1 MKILN
6 SSQMREVDRKAINEL
21 GTPGVVLMENAGRF
35 AFEEIV
41 KSFPDFRKKK
51 FAILCGKGN
60 NGGDGFVIA
69 RHLINNGANPDV
81 YLFGNE
87 GDVKGDARINLHIL
101 LKMGV
106 GIKTINSEEDWE
118 KFKEEIKDSE
128 IIIDSIF
135 GTGFQ
140 GRLEGIWEKIFSDI
154 NSFRGFKIA
163 IDIPSGLSS
172 DTFMVKEPSFNAD
185 LTITMAAP
193 KIPHI
198 FPPASEKVGEFVVAD
213 IGIPESLFEN
223 PSYFLELI
231 TEKRI
236 SNSKIF
242 KKRKR
247 DSHKGDYGHV
257 LVIGGSIG
265 KTGAA
270 VLAGLSVLKAGAAL
284 VTVATPKSCLPII
297 ASSTPELMTFPL
309 DETEDGTISLS
320 SLQSVLKFVEDKD
333 AVVLGPGI
341 TTNPSTVEFVLEFIK
356 NIQIP
361 TVVDADGIN
370 SIANFPAVLKGKSNI
385 AITPHPGE
393 LGRVLK
399 ITPRDI
405 LNNRVEI
412 VRHFAMENYCYIALK
427 GWRTLI
433 GEPKGAVFVNP
444 TGNPGM
450 ATGGSGDVLSG
461 IIGGFLAQTNDL
473 LESLILGVYLH
484 GLSGDIGVE
493 RKGEIS
499 LTAMDILENLPNAIG
514 RFSQ

>member
-6 SSQMREVDRKAINEL
+6 SAQMREIDRKAINEL
-21 GTPGVVLMENAGRF
+21 GIPGVVLMENAGRF
-35 AFEEIV
+35 AFEEI
-41 KSFPDFRKKK
+41 SRRFPDFRIKKIS
-51 FAILCGKGN
+51 ILCGKGN

-69 RHLINNGANPDV
+69 RHLINNRSTPDI
-81 YLFGNE
+81 YLFGSE
-87 GDVKGDARINLHIL
+87 SDVKGDARINLSIL

-106 GIKTINSEEDWE
+106 KIKIINGEEDWE
-118 KFKEEIKDSE
+118 KFKNEIKESE

-140 GRLEGIWEKIFSDI
+140 GRLEGLWEKIFSDL
-154 NSFRGFKIA
+154 NSFGGYKIS

-172 DTFMVKEPSFNAD
+172 DTFMVKEPSFKAD

-213 IGIPESLFEN
+213 IGIPDSLFEN

-231 TEKRI
+231 TEGRI
-236 SNSKIF
+236 SKSKIF
-242 KKRKR
+242 KRRKR
-247 DSHKGDYGHV
+247 DTHKGDYGHV
-257 LVIGGSIG
+257 LIIAGSIG

-270 VLAGLSVLKAGAAL
+270 ILAGLSVLKAGAAL
-284 VTVATPKSCLPII
+284 VTIATPKSCLPII
-297 ASSTPELMTFPL
+297 ASSAPEIMTFPL
-309 DETEDGTISLS
+309 DETEDGTISEIAVENL
-320 SLQSVLKFVEDKD
+320 LKFAEDKD
-333 AVVLGPGI
+333 AIVLGPGI
-341 TTNPSTVEFVLEFIK
+341 TTNPSTVEFVHEFLK
-356 NIQIP
+356 RVNLP
-361 TVVDADGIN
+361 TIVDADGIN
-370 SIANFPAVLKGKSNI
+370 AIASFPSVIKGRSNI

-399 ITPRDI
+399 IPPREI
-405 LNNRVEI
+405 LNNRVD
-412 VRHFAMENYCYIALK
+412 VARHFAMENGCYIVLK

-433 GEPKGAVFVNP
+433 AEPGGGVFVNP

-461 IIGGFLAQTNDL
+461 ILGGFLAQTKDI

-484 GLSGDIGVE
+484 GLSGDMGAE

-499 LTAMDILENLPNAIG
+499 MTAMDILENLPNAIG
-514 RFSQ
+514 RFLQ

>member
-6 SSQMREVDRKAINEL
+6 SFQMREVDRKAINEL
-21 GTPGVVLMENAGRF
+21 GIPGVVLMENAGRS
-35 AFEEIV
+35 AFEEIARR
-41 KSFPDFRKKK
+41 FPDFRNKKIS
-51 FAILCGKGN
+51 ILCGKGN

-69 RHLINNGANPDV
+69 RHLINNGANPDI
-81 YLFGNE
+81 YLFGSE
-87 GDVKGDARINLHIL
+87 SDVKGDARINLSIL

-106 GIKTINSEEDWE
+106 KINNINVDEDWE
-118 KFKEEIKDSE
+118 KFKGNIKDSE

-140 GRLEGIWEKIFSDI
+140 GRLEGLWEKIFADV
-154 NSFRGFKIA
+154 NSYKGYKIA

-172 DTFMVKEPSFNAD
+172 DTYMVKEPSLKAD

-231 TEKRI
+231 TEKKIR
-236 SNSKIF
+236 NSKIF

-257 LVIGGSIG
+257 LIVAGSIG

-297 ASSTPELMTFPL
+297 ASSAPELMTFPL
-309 DETEDGTISLS
+309 EETEEGTISETALEAI
-320 SLQSVLKFVEDKD
+320 LKFSEDKD
-333 AVVLGPGI
+333 AIVLGPGI
-341 TTNPSTVEFVLEFIK
+341 TTNPSTVEFVHSFLK
-356 NIQIP
+356 NLKLPAII
-361 TVVDADGIN
+361 DADGIN
-370 SIANFPAVLKGKSNI
+370 CIASFPSVIKGRSNI

-405 LNNRVEI
+405 LNNRIEI
-412 VRHFAMENYCYIALK
+412 VRHFAMENECYIVLK

-433 GEPKGAVFVNP
+433 GEPGGSIFVNP

-461 IIGGFLAQTNDL
+461 ILGGFLAQTGEL
-473 LESLILGVYLH
+473 LEALILGVYLH
-484 GLSGDIGVE
+484 GLSGDIGAE
-493 RKGEIS
+493 KKGEIS

-514 RFSQ
+514 RFLQ

>member
-6 SSQMREVDRKAINEL
+6 SFQMREIDRKAINDI
-21 GTPGVVLMENAGRF
+21 GIPGIVLMENAGRS
-35 AFEEIV
+35 AFEEIS
-41 KSFPDFRKKK
+41 KRFPDLRKKK
-51 FAILCGKGN
+51 ISILCGKGN

-69 RHLINNGANPDV
+69 RHLINNGITPDI

-87 GDVKGDARINLHIL
+87 SDVKGDARINLSIL

-106 GIKTINSEEDWE
+106 KINTINNEDDWD
-118 KFKEEIKDSE
+118 KFKENIKDSE

-140 GRLEGIWEKIFSDI
+140 GRLEGLWEKIFADI
-154 NSFRGFKIA
+154 NSYRGFKVA

-172 DTFMVKEPSFNAD
+172 DTFMVKEPSFRAD

-193 KIPHI
+193 KIPHV

-213 IGIPESLFEN
+213 IGIPQFLFEN
-223 PSYFLELI
+223 SSYFLELI
-231 TEKRI
+231 TEERI
-236 SNSKIF
+236 LNSKIF

-257 LVIGGSIG
+257 VVIAGSMG

-284 VTVATPKSCLPII
+284 VTIATPKSCLPII
-297 ASSTPELMTFPL
+297 ASSSPEIMTFPL
-309 DETEDGTISLS
+309 EETEDGTISEV
-320 SLQSVLKFVEDKD
+320 SLPAILKFVEDKD
-333 AVVLGPGI
+333 AVILGPGI
-341 TTNPSTVEFVLEFIK
+341 TTNPSTVEFVIEFLK
-356 NIQIP
+356 NSKIP
-361 TVVDADGIN
+361 TIVDADGIN
-370 SIANFPAVLKGKSNI
+370 SIATFPSIVKGKSHI
-385 AITPHPGE
+385 ALTPHPGE
-393 LGRVLK
+393 FGRVLK

-405 LNNRVEI
+405 LNNRIDI
-412 VRHFAMENYCYIALK
+412 VRHFAMENGCFIVLK

-433 GEPKGAVFVNP
+433 GEPEGRVFVNP

-461 IIGGFLAQTNDL
+461 ILGGFLAQTRDI

-484 GLSGDIGVE
+484 GLSGDIGAE
-493 RKGEIS
+493 KKGEIS
-499 LTAMDILENLPNAIG
+499 LTAMDILENLPDAIG
-514 RFSQ
+514 RFLQ

>member
-6 SSQMREVDRKAINEL
+6 SFQMREVDRKAINEF
-21 GTPGVVLMENAGRF
+21 GIPGVVLMENAGRS
-35 AFEEIV
+35 AFEEIARR
-41 KSFPDFRKKK
+41 FPDFRKKK
-51 FAILCGKGN
+51 ISILCGKGN

-69 RHLINNGANPDV
+69 RHLINNGSNPDV

-87 GDVKGDARINLHIL
+87 EDVKGDARINLFIL
-101 LKMGV
+101 SKMG
-106 GIKTINSEEDWE
+106 IKIKKINQEDDWE
-118 KFKEEIKDSE
+118 RFKEEVKESE

-140 GRLEGIWEKIFSDI
+140 GRIEGLLERIFSDI
-154 NSFRGFKIA
+154 NAFQGYKIS

-172 DTFMVKEPSFNAD
+172 DTFMVKEPSLKAD

-193 KIPHI
+193 KLPHI
-198 FPPASEKVGEFVVAD
+198 FPPASEKVGEFVVVD

-236 SNSKIF
+236 ANSKIF
-242 KKRKR
+242 KRRKR

-257 LVIGGSIG
+257 LVIAGSFG

-270 VLAGLSVLKAGAAL
+270 VLAGIAALKAGAAL
-284 VTVATPKSCLPII
+284 VTIATPKSCLPII
-297 ASSTPELMTFPL
+297 ASSAPELMTFPL
-309 DETEDGTISLS
+309 DETEEGTISES
-320 SLQSVLKFVEDKD
+320 AIPSVLKFAEDKD
-333 AVVLGPGI
+333 LVVIGPGI
-341 TTNPSTVEFVLEFIK
+341 TTNSSTVEFVVELIK
-356 NIQIP
+356 KIEIP
-361 TVVDADGIN
+361 CIVDADGIN
-370 SIANFPAVLKGKSNI
+370 SLASFPSVVKGKSNI
-385 AITPHPGE
+385 ALTPHPGE

-405 LNNRVEI
+405 LNNRIEI
-412 VRHFAMENYCYIALK
+412 VRNFALENGCYISLK

-433 GEPKGAVFVNP
+433 GEPKGGVFVNP

-461 IIGGFLAQTNDL
+461 ILGGFLAQTGDI
-473 LESLILGVYLH
+473 LESLISGVYLH
-484 GLSGDIGVE
+484 GLSGDIGAE
-493 RKGEIS
+493 KRGEIS
-499 LTAMDILENLPNAIG
+499 LTALDILENLPNAIG
-514 RFSQ
+514 RFLQ

>member
-21 GTPGVVLMENAGRF
+21 GIPGVVLMENAGRF

-41 KSFPDFRKKK
+41 RRFPDFKKK
-51 FAILCGKGN
+51 KISILCGKGN

-69 RHLINNGANPDV
+69 RHLINNGANPHIF
-81 YLFGNE
+81 LFGNE
-87 GDVKGDARINLHIL
+87 GEVKGDARINFLIL

-106 GIKTINSEEDWE
+106 SIKTINGEEDWE
-118 KFKEEIKDSE
+118 RFKEGIKDSE

-140 GRLEGIWEKIFSDI
+140 GRLEGIWERIFSDI

-163 IDIPSGLSS
+163 IDLPSGLSS

-236 SNSKIF
+236 SKSKIF
-242 KKRKR
+242 EKRKR

-257 LVIGGSIG
+257 LIIGGSIG

-297 ASSTPELMTFPL
+297 ASSAPELMTFPL
-309 DETEDGTISLS
+309 DETEDGTISSS
-320 SLQSVLKFVEDKD
+320 SLQSALKFAEDKD

-361 TVVDADGIN
+361 TIIDADGIN
-370 SIANFPAVLKGKSNI
+370 SIATFPSIVRGKSNI
-385 AITPHPGE
+385 ALTPHPGE

-412 VRHFAMENYCYIALK
+412 VRHFAMENYCYLVLK

-433 GEPKGAVFVNP
+433 SEPKGSVYVNP

-461 IIGGFLAQTNDL
+461 ILGGFLAQTGDI

-484 GLSGDIGVE
+484 GLSGDIGAE

-514 RFSQ
+514 RFLQ